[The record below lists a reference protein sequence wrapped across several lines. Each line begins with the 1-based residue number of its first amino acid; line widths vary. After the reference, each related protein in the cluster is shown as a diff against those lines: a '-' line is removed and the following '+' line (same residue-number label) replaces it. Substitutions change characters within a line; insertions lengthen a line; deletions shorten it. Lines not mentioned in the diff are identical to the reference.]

1 MESVATVVEQQAGHD
16 TLAKVFD
23 VSDDSWLGGT
33 NNIRF
38 MTRGRKAS
46 MAVCVRKDGSLIG
59 MKGATKALRRAE
71 EVGKLVTSEA
81 DQEAAKLIEIGR
93 DILLSDAVNK
103 RNDAVY
109 RGLKIGDRFIVVDLK
124 GVDKEWRTCIK
135 KDPMFPTRNK
145 STTFYSHREA
155 SDPDNQ
161 VSSYF
166 RRPEAILLTE
176 EAAAQWRAQ
185 LALKA
190 AASGLSWDDYCAG
203 QSAIN
208 NQALRLAR
216 ALGERATAS
225 PFDIETREARVTF
238 GRYTVRMIAEWDD
251 MMTVR
256 VERDGQVV
264 SERGELVS
272 VTMAHAPS
280 ASWLSG
286 GFLYNEICGAGY
298 EELLRAMGKLGK
310 GQ

>member
-1 MESVATVVEQQAGHD
+1 
-16 TLAKVFD
+16 
-23 VSDDSWLGGT
+23 
-33 NNIRF
+33 
-38 MTRGRKAS
+38 
-46 MAVCVRKDGSLIG
+46 MAVLGIDIGTGGSRAVAIDADGRILAS
-59 MKGATKALRRAE
+59 A
-71 EVGKLVTSEA
+71 SEA
-81 DQEAAKLIEIGR
+81 HTDFVFS
-93 DILLSDAVNK
+93 ILCEELGFLGVSAV
-103 RNDAVY
+103 V
-109 RGLKIGDRFIVVDLK
+109 LLFIVFLVR
-124 GVDKEWRTCIK
+124 GAMIAMR
-135 KDPMFPTRNK
+135 
-145 STTFYSHREA
+145 SHSRFQA
-155 SDPDNQ
+155 
-161 VSSYF
+161 V
-166 RRPEAILLTE
+166 L
-176 EAAAQWRAQ
+176 AAGIVT
-185 LALKA
+185 A
-190 AASGLSWDDYCAG
+190 A
-203 QSAIN
+203 
-208 NQALRLAR
+208 LAR